1 MTADQRELIAAAV
14 DGELSGTE
22 ERAFRLLLA
31 TSAQARQLYEKLQA
45 DSKRVRSL
53 SRVAPPADLQ
63 TRILTKLAGAT
74 PPRKPNADP
83 KPVHRPHAPSRRGLS
98 AMAPFALAASVF
110 LCLATASFLYLTR
123 GTGVKDIAK
132 TNWTNVL
139 PGPQEGGA
147 VGAAPATPTPDP
159 VSVVRNNVS
168 PVPPPVL
175 PKPRDVVPDKSAFA
189 IAPEPR
195 SVASADLIGFPL
207 LPKLPPVD
215 RVDARLPFLR
225 PVADLGREDLRQEL
239 TDELTRD
246 QSAFKF
252 DLFVRDTGRGWE
264 VFQHAAKATGLP
276 VMADAATLDK
286 LKKKQLH
293 AFAVYTESL
302 SPTELATLFAKLSV
316 EDTKFS
322 PKVCDSLHATPV
334 VRSDELELKALLGVD
349 VGLFKRPFGSGG
361 APQLSDPK
369 GVSAG
374 TIDTVV
380 KSVNKG
386 DKCAVLL
393 TWQTAPGPI
402 TRTNPSAE
410 VKTYLSKRGERK
422 PTAIPAIIVIRIA
435 G

>member
-14 DGELSGTE
+14 DGGLSATE

-83 KPVHRPHAPSRRGLS
+83 KPVHRAHAPSRRGLS

-147 VGAAPATPTPDP
+147 VGAAPATPTTDP
-159 VSVVRNNVS
+159 VSVVRNTVS

-189 IAPEPR
+189 IAPEPQPISR
-195 SVASADLIGFPL
+195 TLMFSCKGKASIISASRFDNLLLIFT
-207 LPKLPPVD
+207 KLQFFVSPYPFSHGN
-215 RVDARLPFLR
+215 RPIAITAR
-225 PVADLGREDLRQEL
+225 
-239 TDELTRD
+239 
-246 QSAFKF
+246 K
-252 DLFVRDTGRGWE
+252 
-264 VFQHAAKATGLP
+264 
-276 VMADAATLDK
+276 
-286 LKKKQLH
+286 
-293 AFAVYTESL
+293 
-302 SPTELATLFAKLSV
+302 
-316 EDTKFS
+316 
-322 PKVCDSLHATPV
+322 
-334 VRSDELELKALLGVD
+334 
-349 VGLFKRPFGSGG
+349 
-361 APQLSDPK
+361 
-369 GVSAG
+369 
-374 TIDTVV
+374 
-380 KSVNKG
+380 
-386 DKCAVLL
+386 
-393 TWQTAPGPI
+393 
-402 TRTNPSAE
+402 
-410 VKTYLSKRGERK
+410 
-422 PTAIPAIIVIRIA
+422 
-435 G
+435 